1 MTREIGPREKAAQER
16 REAAYAE
23 NQKRMKA
30 EAKVAEHQIASTLTY
45 GGLDAA
51 RLARSKRLLAEAEKK
66 DVARP
71 KRRKAKK

>member
-1 MTREIGPREKAAQER
+1 MTKEIGPRERAAQER
-16 REAAYAE
+16 REAAYVE

-30 EAKVAEHQIASTLTY
+30 ELAAEAKASPFT
-45 GGLDAA
+45 GGLAAA
-51 RLARSKRLLAEAEKK
+51 RLERSKRLLAEAEKK